1 MERKPYP
8 SDISDDAVKRR
19 QGSKVHMAVNI
30 LGYLLALR
38 VTPAHEPDRH
48 QVAELARPVQ
58 DVTGD
63 SVELTYGDQDYTGQQ
78 AAQDAETYHMQLDVV
93 KLSEAK
99 RGFVLW
105 PRRWVVERS
114 QGWMARFRLSL

>member
-1 MERKPYP
+1 
-8 SDISDDAVKRR
+8 
-19 QGSKVHMAVNI
+19 
-30 LGYLLALR
+30 LR
-38 VTPAHEPDRH
+38 GTPAHEPDRH